1 MLSIG
6 LFLKQL
12 FVEGPLLNYNL
23 LPLLKEITAKVVDSE
38 GGLNFISNLLEDT
51 LHHLTLT
58 EIKYKSKPKQ
68 QIQPYQPNNSISSIL
83 DGLGIDISV
92 PHCDED
98 LLFKYAFS
106 YIQ

>member
-58 EIKYKSKPKQ
+58 
-68 QIQPYQPNNSISSIL
+68 
-83 DGLGIDISV
+83 
-92 PHCDED
+92 
-98 LLFKYAFS
+98 
-106 YIQ
+106 